1 MFLLSNPPEVGNL
14 LDLLGIE
21 YFYIFLLFWGAILSK
36 SSIIIFNISM
46 GNFSL
51 FPAQIHIFS
60 VGSNH
65 IFFINPTTFQAI
77 LIFLTFPRPKNH
89 PWKWQWWCHRGI
101 FRYFL
106 STWPQRSFTI
116 NGHIIQNFWK
126 VPSWPLMNST
136 RWCPSSL
143 AKLVQITPI
152 PMVYGRYDMI

>member
-65 IFFINPTTFQAI
+65 IFFIKSNDVPSNF
-77 LIFLTFPRPKNH
+77 IFSDISPAKKPSLEMAMM
-89 PWKWQWWCHRGI
+89 
-101 FRYFL
+101 
-106 STWPQRSFTI
+106 
-116 NGHIIQNFWK
+116 
-126 VPSWPLMNST
+126 VPSWHFQVFSKHMATTKFHHQWPHHPELLKGAIVAIDELHKVVPQFVS
-136 RWCPSSL
+136 
-143 AKLVQITPI
+143 
-152 PMVYGRYDMI
+152 